1 MTSTPT
7 LFTARRT
14 SNSVLPRLVQ
24 LSEPWTSATSVADSS
39 SALHFRLKIY
49 LSWTDVTAT
58 LTATWAADG
67 ILWLPERRGCAARVL
82 ANLEFAELGYR
93 KMGT

>member
-1 MTSTPT
+1 VDVGDE
-7 LFTARRT
+7 RRRQF
-14 SNSVLPRLVQ
+14 VR
-24 LSEPWTSATSVADSS
+24 DSFPFEI
-39 SALHFRLKIY
+39 H

-93 KMGT
+93 KMGI